1 MPESSRGIVI
11 ENTANQL
18 NIGLS
23 SFRAILGLKPQEEP
37 SQTQKQRQ
45 RQDLWGRRAYEYHF
59 IRGLLAEGQQ
69 RTIKYFAER
78 ALPLVQVPEVA
89 ATLDYFLAEDHANPL
104 FTLQP
109 DSLFQV
115 DSRAD
120 LVKRIRERAFKV
132 NHEIIEERQL
142 HNLLVPY
149 KPLAGIRIEDLEK
162 LYLNLVAL
170 DIWASMR
177 KLHEAGTPIR
187 ELELLAQDLRTKK
200 DGKKT

>member
-1 MPESSRGIVI
+1 M
-11 ENTANQL
+11 
-18 NIGLS
+18 
-23 SFRAILGLKPQEEP
+23 
-37 SQTQKQRQ
+37 
-45 RQDLWGRRAYEYHF
+45 
-59 IRGLLAEGQQ
+59 
-69 RTIKYFAER
+69 
-78 ALPLVQVPEVA
+78 
-89 ATLDYFLAEDHANPL
+89 
-104 FTLQP
+104 
-109 DSLFQV
+109 
-115 DSRAD
+115 
-120 LVKRIRERAFKV
+120 
-132 NHEIIEERQL
+132 